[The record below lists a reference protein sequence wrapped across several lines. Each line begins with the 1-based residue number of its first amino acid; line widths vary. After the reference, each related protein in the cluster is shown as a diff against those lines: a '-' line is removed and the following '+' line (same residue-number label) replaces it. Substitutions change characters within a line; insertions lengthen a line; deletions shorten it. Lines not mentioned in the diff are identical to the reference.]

1 MKRRLNR
8 KIIIIMELSPLLHS
22 KPPSISIRSL
32 VATKKMDLIN
42 TCILCWTHEILIS
55 WFRFWCGVLKNCVCY
70 SSGTFSSF
78 FSCSLSSC
86 IHFQCQNHARPI
98 ILCGTNTE
106 SSVRKYNWHST
117 LRSAFFFVQKAIQLN
132 KIPDRQGMAK
142 GQSDRDAKRQC
153 MIQMINRQTHKNT
166 TIFHEICMSV

>member
-1 MKRRLNR
+1 MDEARRKKPVKYRQPERSEMKRRLNR

-70 SSGTFSSF
+70 SSETFSSF

-86 IHFQCQNHARPI
+86 IH
-98 ILCGTNTE
+98 LVLE
-106 SSVRKYNWHST
+106 SCEAYYFMWNQHR
-117 LRSAFFFVQKAIQLN
+117 
-132 KIPDRQGMAK
+132 
-142 GQSDRDAKRQC
+142 
-153 MIQMINRQTHKNT
+153 
-166 TIFHEICMSV
+166 IFCA